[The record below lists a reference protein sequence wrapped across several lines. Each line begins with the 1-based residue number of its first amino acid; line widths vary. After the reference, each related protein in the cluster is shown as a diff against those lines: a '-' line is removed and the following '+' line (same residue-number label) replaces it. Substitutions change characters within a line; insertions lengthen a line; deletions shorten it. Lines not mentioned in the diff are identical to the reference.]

1 MASQLL
7 CVCGNLLQLTLHEG
21 NGLQFL
27 VQEEITELPTD
38 ETTPCG
44 ALLDMIVRES
54 AVVALCP
61 QCGVLSIV
69 DQDLNVRQYAPVQ
82 G

>member
-7 CVCGNLLQLTLHEG
+7 CACGTLLQLTLHEG

-27 VQEEITELPTD
+27 VQEEITGLPTD
-38 ETTPCG
+38 DSTPCG
-44 ALLDMIVRES
+44 ALLDLIVRES
-54 AVVALCP
+54 SVVATCP

-69 DQDLNVRQYAPVQ
+69 DQDLNVRQYAPV
-82 G
+82 GR